1 MKKKSIMISALG
13 LVLCLSLVLTV
24 VFHSPFVAFA
34 VEMPEDNSY
43 VFETG
48 DAFHVIG
55 WYGDW
60 KNDYPKPTDKRWIDS
75 KLTYNG
81 SKWKTDPYM
90 RWQNTDQPQNFLGV
104 WPYNLVDS
112 STDLTN
118 ISYNTLTAAEKDILA
133 ARTTLTQKPADHTVP
148 MAFDHLMSRFDVN
161 LSFAN
166 QYQSVDDV
174 VVKVN
179 VGTDATIDLIANNI
193 TLGNEQNDV
202 NLNVIDTVTGMDCS
216 RSGILIPQTK
226 TDVVITIDFKADGL
240 MKSVTYTMP
249 ELKLESGKRTTLN
262 LLVGDEVVSIENVT
276 VSDWADG
283 GNITGGEAE
292 ECMHENYDANN
303 YCTVCGKKKEDG
315 Q

>member
-60 KNDYPKPTDKRWIDS
+60 ENDFPNPTDKRWIDS

-90 RWQNTDQPQNFLGV
+90 RWQNTDQSHNFLGV

-112 STDLTN
+112 NTDLT
-118 ISYNTLTAAEKDILA
+118 SVAYNTLTAAEKDILV
-133 ARTTLTQKPADHTVP
+133 ARTTLTDKPANNTVP
-148 MAFDHLMSRFDVN
+148 LEFDHLMSRFDVN

-166 QYQSVDDV
+166 QYQAVSDV
-174 VVKVN
+174 SVKVN
-179 VGTDATIDLIANNI
+179 VGTDATINLIANTI

-202 NLNVIDTVTGMDCS
+202 ILDEIDTVTGMACS

-226 TDVVITIDFKADGL
+226 TDVVVTISFTADG
-240 MKSVTYTMP
+240 MQKSVTYTMP

-262 LLVGDEVVSIENVT
+262 LLVGDEVVAIENVT

-283 GNITGGEAE
+283 GNITAGEAE

-303 YCTVCGKKKEDG
+303 LCTVCGKKKEDG

>member
-1 MKKKSIMISALG
+1 MISALG
-13 LVLCLSLVLTV
+13 LVLCLSLVLTA
-24 VFHSPFVAFA
+24 VFHSPLVVFA

-43 VFETG
+43 VFETD

-60 KNDYPKPTDKRWIDS
+60 KNDYPKLTDKRWIDS

-118 ISYNTLTAAEKDILA
+118 ISYNTLTTAEKDVLV
-133 ARTTLTQKPADHTVP
+133 ARTTLTQKPADNTVP

-161 LSFAN
+161 LNFAS

-202 NLNVIDTVTGMDCS
+202 NLSVIDTVTGMNCS

-226 TDVVITIDFKADGL
+226 TDVVITIDFMADGL

-262 LLVGDEVVSIENVT
+262 LLVGDEVVAIENVT

-292 ECMHENYDANN
+292 EVMES
-303 YCTVCGKKKEDG
+303 
-315 Q
+315 

>member
-13 LVLCLSLVLTV
+13 LLLCLSLVFTA
-24 VFHSPFVAFA
+24 VFHSPIVAFA
-34 VEMPEDNSY
+34 AELPEDCKTSF
-43 VFETG
+43 VAG
-48 DAFHVIG
+48 DAFRVIG

-60 KNDYPKPTDKRWIDS
+60 TGDYPKPTDERWIDS

-90 RWQNTDQPQNFLGV
+90 RWQNTDQSHNFLGV

-112 STDLTN
+112 NTDLT
-118 ISYNTLTAAEKDILA
+118 SVAYNTLTAAEKDILV
-133 ARTTLTQKPADHTVP
+133 ARTTLTDKPANNTVP
-148 MAFDHLMSRFDVN
+148 LEFDHLMSRFDVN

-166 QYQSVDDV
+166 QYQAVSDV
-174 VVKVN
+174 SVKVN
-179 VGTDATIDLIANNI
+179 VGTDATINLIANTI

-202 NLNVIDTVTGMDCS
+202 ILDEIDTVTGMACS

-226 TDVVITIDFKADGL
+226 TDVVVTISFTADG
-240 MKSVTYTMP
+240 MQKSVTYTMP

-262 LLVGDEVVSIENVT
+262 LLVGDEVVAIENVT

-283 GNITGGEAE
+283 GNITAGEAE
-292 ECMHENYDANN
+292 DCMHENYDANN
-303 YCTVCGKKKEDG
+303 LCTVCGKKKEDG

>member
-1 MKKKSIMISALG
+1 
-13 LVLCLSLVLTV
+13 
-24 VFHSPFVAFA
+24 
-34 VEMPEDNSY
+34 
-43 VFETG
+43 
-48 DAFHVIG
+48 
-55 WYGDW
+55 
-60 KNDYPKPTDKRWIDS
+60 
-75 KLTYNG
+75 
-81 SKWKTDPYM
+81 
-90 RWQNTDQPQNFLGV
+90 
-104 WPYNLVDS
+104 
-112 STDLTN
+112 
-118 ISYNTLTAAEKDILA
+118 
-133 ARTTLTQKPADHTVP
+133 

-179 VGTDATIDLIANNI
+179 VGTDATINLIANNI

-262 LLVGDEVVSIENVT
+262 LLVGDEVVAIENVT

-292 ECMHENYDANN
+292 ECMHVTYDANN